1 MRPMHARSGS
11 DVVVVG
17 SGVIGLAVAWR
28 MATSGRAVTL
38 VDPEPG
44 RGASWA
50 AAGMLAPVGEAN
62 FGEERLSALLVG
74 AARAWPTFAA
84 ELESASEVTIGYRTE
99 GTLLVAVDPSD
110 RLVLDDLLDYRRSL
124 GLEAVTLTA
133 AGCRAA
139 EPLLA
144 PGIRGGA
151 DLRED
156 HQVDNRRLVEALNVA
171 VDRAG
176 VMTTRGRVSGVIRRG
191 EAVAG
196 VTFDGGGQL
205 DADVVV
211 VAAGCWSGQLA
222 GWPERLRPPVRP
234 VKGLTLRLR
243 AGPRSPR
250 LKRTIRGLVHGRS
263 CYVVPRT
270 DGSLVIGATVEE
282 RGFDLTVE
290 AGSVGDLLGD
300 ARRLVPS
307 LDDYELCEST
317 TGLRPGS
324 PDNAPIVG
332 GAGLRGLVVATG
344 HYRNGILLAPLTAEE
359 VVRLVETHEGGPD
372 TGPSAFD
379 HFRPDRFLVSDD
391 GGAGPADVGS
401 GSRSLE
407 SPKARGR

>member
-1 MRPMHARSGS
+1 MHARSGS

-17 SGVIGLAVAWR
+17 GGVIGLAVAWR
-28 MATSGRAVTL
+28 VAASGRAVTL

-62 FGEERLSALLVG
+62 FGEERLSTLLVG

-99 GTLLVAVDPSD
+99 GTLLVAVDSSD
-110 RLVLDDLLDYRRSL
+110 RLSLDDLLDYRHSL
-124 GLEAVTLTA
+124 GLEAVTLSA

-144 PGIRGGA
+144 PGVRGGA

-176 VMTTRGRVSGVIRRG
+176 VVTTRCRVTGVVRRG

-196 VTFDGGGQL
+196 VTLDGGSGL

-222 GWPERLRPPVRP
+222 GFPERLRPPVRP

-243 AGPRSPR
+243 AGSRSPR
-250 LKRTIRGLVHGRS
+250 LQRTVRGLVHGRS
-263 CYVVPRT
+263 CYLVPRT
-270 DGSLVIGATVEE
+270 DGSLVVGATVEE

-307 LDDYELCEST
+307 LDDYELCESA

-344 HYRNGILLAPLTAEE
+344 HYRNGILLAPGTAEE
-359 VVRLVETHEGGPD
+359 VVRLLETNDAHSD
-372 TGPSAFD
+372 TGPSPFD
-379 HFRPDRFLVSDD
+379 NFRPDRFLSSDD
-391 GGAGPADVGS
+391 RDAAMSDAGS
-401 GSRSLE
+401 GRRSAIE
-407 SPKARGR
+407 TPEARGR